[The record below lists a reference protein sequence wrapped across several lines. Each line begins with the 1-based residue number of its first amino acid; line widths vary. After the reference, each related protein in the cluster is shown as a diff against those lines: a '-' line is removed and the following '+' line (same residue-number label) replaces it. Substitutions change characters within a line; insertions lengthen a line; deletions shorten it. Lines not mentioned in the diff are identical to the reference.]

1 MGEINFSEITLS
13 LASRLAMKY
22 LNNDI
27 TFIDNYHNMFSCL
40 SQDIKLPFLII
51 SPPPSP
57 QPTTPSLW
65 ANFRGY
71 PKINNFVIIGIIML

>member
-22 LNNDI
+22 LDNDI

-51 SPPPSP
+51 SPPPP
-57 QPTTPSLW
+57 TQPTTPLTMGQ
-65 ANFRGY
+65 F
-71 PKINNFVIIGIIML
+71 